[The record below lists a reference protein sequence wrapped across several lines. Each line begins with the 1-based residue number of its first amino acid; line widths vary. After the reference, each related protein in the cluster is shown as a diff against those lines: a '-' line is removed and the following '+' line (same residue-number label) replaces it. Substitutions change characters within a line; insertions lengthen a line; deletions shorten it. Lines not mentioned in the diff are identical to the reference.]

1 LSKQLDVLSNNKD
14 EDKKNWIS
22 LLKTVFN
29 PENNIIFN
37 NDSDISII
45 WGWKFENN
53 NIPKPLLADSTNLSN
68 QVINEPSITEPDE
81 DKNNA
86 DDNGRGIINEP
97 EPEPKIEEEK
107 EEFIFEDN
115 FQEDNHEI
123 EEAEEKGG
131 FLEFLKEFAGK
142 YWWLLVVLLSLIVLV
157 YFIKTINY

>member
-1 LSKQLDVLSNNKD
+1 MSTLIKRYIMKKLFLFLFSSCSSPISDNKYR
-14 EDKKNWIS
+14 
-22 LLKTVFN
+22 T
-29 PENNIIFN
+29 
-37 NDSDISII
+37 
-45 WGWKFENN
+45 
-53 NIPKPLLADSTNLSN
+53 
-68 QVINEPSITEPDE
+68 
-81 DKNNA
+81 
-86 DDNGRGIINEP
+86 IINKMP
-97 EPEPKIEEEK
+97 YHFDPRYHSSTL